1 MAKHDENGDDAT
13 AKGKRPKGNRF
24 GEPSFLALCG
34 VKIAMDN
41 KIRALRSLYI
51 YDDIYY

>member
-1 MAKHDENGDDAT
+1 MALPKAMAAMAMAKHDENGDDAT

-34 VKIAMDN
+34 VN
-41 KIRALRSLYI
+41 
-51 YDDIYY
+51 